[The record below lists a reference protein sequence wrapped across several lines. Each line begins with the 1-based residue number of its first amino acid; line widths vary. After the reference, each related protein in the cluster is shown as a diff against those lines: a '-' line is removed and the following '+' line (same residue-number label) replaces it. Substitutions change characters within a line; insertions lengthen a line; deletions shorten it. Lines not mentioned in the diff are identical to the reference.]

1 MPRILT
7 ALLIITLLASA
18 AVAVQQFAPAVAY
31 ASAWDAGQSPDM
43 FTTWAG
49 LESSDTDW
57 IVRCR
62 EAWLARGG

>member
-7 ALLIITLLASA
+7 ALLIIALLVSA
-18 AVAVQQFAPAVAY
+18 AVVVQQFAPAVAY
-31 ASAWDAGQSPDM
+31 ATAWDAGRVPDA

-49 LESSDTDW
+49 LEATDTDW

-62 EAWLARGG
+62 EAWLRGG